1 MKKFIAI
8 MILGITLISLTGCGG
23 KTKEN
28 KEINPKTEQSQTET
42 STSNK
47 ESTEEKKPKESS
59 KDTESKSSSENET
72 DKEKVSDDP
81 QAPAKDSTVRTE
93 SGSQTD
99 LSKARI
105 ALYQAS
111 VDSHTISDDKLLELW
126 ENASNESEFIKAVQK
141 YLDK

>member
-1 MKKFIAI
+1 
-8 MILGITLISLTGCGG
+8 MILGITLISLTGCGNDSSG

-28 KEINPKTEQSQTET
+28 KETNPKTEQSQTET
-42 STSNK
+42 STSN
-47 ESTEEKKPKESS
+47 KESS

>member
-8 MILGITLISLTGCGG
+8 MILGITLISLTGCGNDSSG

-28 KEINPKTEQSQTET
+28 KEINPKTEQSQT
-42 STSNK
+42 
-47 ESTEEKKPKESS
+47 
-59 KDTESKSSSENET
+59 ET

-111 VDSHTISDDKLLELW
+111 VDSHTISDDVKGH
-126 ENASNESEFIKAVQK
+126 AKM
-141 YLDK
+141 